1 MNEWKIDKIIK
12 CPTWSSGHLQF
23 VAIRKWNVHTFPAR
37 RQTTNGYHFGVYF
50 FIPLI
55 TNETIDI
62 YIITSI
68 IVNTKTT
75 TTDIL
80 KVTLLLLSTTDGNIV
95 LNT

>member
-1 MNEWKIDKIIK
+1 M
-12 CPTWSSGHLQF
+12 
-23 VAIRKWNVHTFPAR
+23 
-37 RQTTNGYHFGVYF
+37 
-50 FIPLI
+50 PLI

>member
-1 MNEWKIDKIIK
+1 M
-12 CPTWSSGHLQF
+12 S
-23 VAIRKWNVHTFPAR
+23 
-37 RQTTNGYHFGVYF
+37 
-50 FIPLI
+50 LI

-80 KVTLLLLSTTDGNIV
+80 KLTLLLLSTTDGNMFLIYKTIT
-95 LNT
+95 LDRFAFG